1 MEFIGSLCL
10 ILVATAL
17 GGHIS
22 ARLNLPAVVG
32 ELLMGILLG
41 PALLNWVHLIILS
54 ISFPRSA

>member
-41 PALLNWVHLIILS
+41 PALLNWVQPNNFIHF
-54 ISFPRSA
+54 FPRSA